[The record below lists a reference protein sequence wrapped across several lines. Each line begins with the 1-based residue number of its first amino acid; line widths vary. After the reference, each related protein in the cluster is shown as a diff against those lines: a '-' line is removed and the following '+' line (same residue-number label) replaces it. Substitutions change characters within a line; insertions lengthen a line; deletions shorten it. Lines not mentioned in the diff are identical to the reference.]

1 MSSRATT
8 FRPSR
13 ARTSARVTGL
23 LIAGVI
29 VVSACDDDGPPGD
42 PPADTV
48 TGDGSVTTVPAV
60 TPSDGTAPIE
70 PGTNQ
75 TPSSETPSSDD
86 VPGPTG
92 SGVLDTAATTGTS
105 GG

>member
-1 MSSRATT
+1 MSSNATT
-8 FRPSR
+8 FLRSR
-13 ARTSARVTGL
+13 SRKAGRLATVL
-23 LIAGVI
+23 VAGVI

-42 PPADTV
+42 TPTDTL
-48 TGDGSVTTVPAV
+48 TGDGSVTTVPAE

-75 TPSSETPSSDD
+75 TPSSDD

-92 SGVLDTAATTGTS
+92 SGVLDTGATTGST

>member
-8 FRPSR
+8 SRPSR
-13 ARTSARVTGL
+13 ARTAARVTGL
-23 LIAGVI
+23 LVAGVI
-29 VVSACDDDGPPGD
+29 VVAACDDDGPPGD

-48 TGDGSVTTVPAV
+48 TGGGSVTTVPAV
-60 TPSDGTAPIE
+60 TPSDGTAPVE

-75 TPSSETPSSDD
+75 TPSSDD

-92 SGVLDTAATTGTS
+92 SGVLDTGATTGTS

>member
-1 MSSRATT
+1 MSSNPPTLQR
-8 FRPSR
+8 SR
-13 ARTSARVTGL
+13 ARKAARLAGILV
-23 LIAGVI
+23 AGVI

-48 TGDGSVTTVPAV
+48 TGDGSVTTVPAE
-60 TPSDGTAPIE
+60 TPSDGSAPIE
-70 PGTNQ
+70 PGTNL
-75 TPSSETPSSDD
+75 TPSSDD

-92 SGVLDTAATTGTS
+92 SGVLDTGATTGTT